1 LLLSCSQD
9 ALTSGSSDLCGF
21 AITSGNSAV
30 FDYYIQEVN
39 NKYMR
44 SGQIIAVWDTNGAT
58 YTEYSTPDLNGS
70 TAPFRFAVTNNGTDV
85 KLVGNVA
92 SGTWKVHVGTRIV
105 I

>member
-1 LLLSCSQD
+1 
-9 ALTSGSSDLCGF
+9 
-21 AITSGNSAV
+21 V
-30 FDYYIQEVN
+30 FDYFIEEVN

-44 SGQIIAVWDTNGAT
+44 SGQLIGVWDGNAAT

-70 TAPFRFAVTNNGTDV
+70 TAPFRFAVVINGSDV
-85 KLVGNVA
+85 NVIGNVS